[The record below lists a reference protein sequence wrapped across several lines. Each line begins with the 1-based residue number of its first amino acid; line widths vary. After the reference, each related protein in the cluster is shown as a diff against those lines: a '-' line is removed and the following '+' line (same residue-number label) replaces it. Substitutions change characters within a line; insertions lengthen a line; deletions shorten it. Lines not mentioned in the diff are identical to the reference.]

1 MSNIMQYLIQLGDEF
16 RASYERVDA
25 RIDQVQDDL
34 LMIKNKL
41 DGIEYWMHPNRRDSS
56 DTLDNKHEEKQYNK

>member
-1 MSNIMQYLIQLGDEF
+1 MQYLIQLGDEF